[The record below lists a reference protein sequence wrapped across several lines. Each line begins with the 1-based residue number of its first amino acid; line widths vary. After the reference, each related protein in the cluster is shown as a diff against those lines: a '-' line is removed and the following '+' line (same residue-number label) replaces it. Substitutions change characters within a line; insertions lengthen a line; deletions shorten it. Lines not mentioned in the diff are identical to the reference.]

1 MALAKMPLW
10 QLLYFEDLPFLQKPV
25 LKINR
30 FSKHFQQKKN
40 KVYIIS
46 RVYIYIYIYFLTP
59 YLSRINV
66 LKRFIAEL
74 ANLHDIR

>member
-46 RVYIYIYIYFLTP
+46 RVYIYIYIFFNPLP
-59 YLSRINV
+59 
-66 LKRFIAEL
+66 LKNKCFKEIYC
-74 ANLHDIR
+74 

>member
-1 MALAKMPLW
+1 MAHAKMQLW

-30 FSKHFQQKKN
+30 FSKHFQQKKI

-46 RVYIYIYIYFLTP
+46 RIY
-59 YLSRINV
+59 V
-66 LKRFIAEL
+66 FIF
-74 ANLHDIR
+74 